1 MYTKITRENS
11 VDIAKQYIRAFSG
24 SAWDVL
30 DVENRILEYINHP
43 LFRGY
48 VEIENDEIISAAF
61 GILQQYYDGLRYFLT
76 DLFTSPIY
84 QNQGHAS
91 NLLNYIKDQLRTEN
105 IKQIMLISLDDDLH
119 NHFYNDKNGFS
130 TRNELCIKRFV
141 L

>member
-1 MYTKITRENS
+1 MYAKITRENS

-24 SAWDVL
+24 SAWDVS

-105 IKQIMLISLDDDLH
+105 IKQIMM
-119 NHFYNDKNGFS
+119 
-130 TRNELCIKRFV
+130 IKMVFQHVMNFV
-141 L
+141 LNDLFCR